1 MQYDVIHRGKPTIS
15 KKENHY
21 IYKMEYHT
29 GRTQRSK
36 VLCAVEWS
44 MHKDCTFGE
53 IRKEFWKEYEK
64 LILKPKIS
72 NPSFCYMLSAIDK
85 ETEYWL
91 ELPNYSMEHYKENNE
106 ENEVPEWLNI
116 LLQIEEE
123 RKKSHENRLKDKL
136 VEQKIYDD
144 WRGE

>member
-1 MQYDVIHRGKPTIS
+1 MQYDVRYRGKPTIS
-15 KKENHY
+15 KKENHF

-36 VLCAVEWS
+36 ILCAVEWS
-44 MHKDCTFGE
+44 MHKNCTLGE

-72 NPSFCYMLSAIDK
+72 NPSFCYMLDK
-85 ETEYWL
+85 GKESEWWL
-91 ELPNYSMEHYKENNE
+91 ELPNDSMEHCKDNNE
-106 ENEVPEWLNI
+106 ENEVPYWLNV
-116 LLQIEEE
+116 LLEIEEE
-123 RKKSHENRLKDKL
+123 RKKYYENRLKDKW
-136 VEQKIYDD
+136 VE